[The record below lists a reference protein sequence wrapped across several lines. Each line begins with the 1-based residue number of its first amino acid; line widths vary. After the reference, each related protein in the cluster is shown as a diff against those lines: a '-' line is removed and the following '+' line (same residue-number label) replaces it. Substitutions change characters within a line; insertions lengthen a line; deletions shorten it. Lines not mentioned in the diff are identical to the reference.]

1 MDGHITELINR
12 YPLLKGCADDI
23 EQVFF
28 IMLECYMSGGKVLI
42 CGNGGSAA
50 DAEHW
55 AGELMKGFIDKR
67 PVPADKMDKLGP
79 ELSEH
84 LQGALPTIPLTGYI
98 SLSTAFANDV
108 NAVYLYSQLVW
119 GLGNEKD
126 VLIGIS
132 TSGNAENILYA
143 MQTAAAKGMKT
154 IGLSG
159 ESGGKMNDISDI
171 CINVPE
177 TEVHRIQEYH
187 LPVYHTICLMLED
200 ALFGGQ
206 QGQCTLSD

>member
-1 MDGHITELINR
+1 MAGHIDELIKR
-12 YPLLKGCADDI
+12 YPLLKDCANDI
-23 EQVFF
+23 ENAF
-28 IMLECYMSGGKVLI
+28 IRMRDCYRNNGKVLI

-67 PVPADKMDKLGP
+67 VISGDIEAQLGS
-79 ELSEH
+79 ELSKN

-108 NAVYLYSQLVW
+108 NATYLFSQLVW
-119 GLGNEKD
+119 GLGRKND

-132 TSGNAENILYA
+132 TSGNSENIIYA
-143 MQTAAAKGMKT
+143 MQTARAMRMKT

-159 ESGGKMNDISDI
+159 KSGGKLRNLSDV
-171 CINVPE
+171 CIRVPE

-187 LPVYHTICLMLED
+187 LPVYHCICQMLEEEF
-200 ALFGGQ
+200 FG
-206 QGQCTLSD
+206 